1 MEPGRELNPERELC
15 SPRRTRPGM
24 RRSQAPA
31 LLSGDRHRPE
41 AAVELFRQPFADT
54 LNAFASPK
62 GFIVLIERD
71 SGLAVL
77 RLADAER
84 EGRNRLF
91 DLGECPLRLEAG
103 TDC

>member
-15 SPRRTRPGM
+15 SPHRTRPGM

-31 LLSGDRHRPE
+31 LLSGDHHDRQ
-41 AAVELFRQPFADT
+41 AVELFRQPFADT

-71 SGLAVL
+71 S
-77 RLADAER
+77 RLARPAP
-84 EGRNRLF
+84 
-91 DLGECPLRLEAG
+91 C
-103 TDC
+103 